1 MSGGGPAVK
10 SNLSY
15 SRNILAMEDKEL
27 EVFVHRWVA
36 RQIKKYPDHHLFGNA
51 NDLGRDAVGFRTLN
65 RHDGDWDNYQCK
77 MLSKRV
83 NDAMMHEEIAKI
95 LFHASE
101 GEFTPPAAY
110 FFVAP
115 KGFNRKAEKLLFRPS
130 LFKQQMLDE
139 WDARCA
145 RRIRTGPP
153 VVLTDKLRA
162 VIETYSF
169 QHIAGIDLPKILTM
183 DDINLV
189 LADAFGDDPGEAPSG
204 VVPTD
209 ISADEGYV
217 QQLIGIYSDSE
228 GRPFADV
235 ADVLRHASHGPDLTM
250 QRRRY
255 FEADAFRRHFRD
267 NIDPQHIEKFTDEVL
282 YGVFDVHSQTTGLGQ
297 VRNVMNAAGS
307 LPVSGIFGRHNRASI
322 LVKQGTCHHLAN
334 DGVLPW
340 KR

>member
-1 MSGGGPAVK
+1 MQCDRLLKSMLERWGPVVK

-83 NDAMMHEEIAKI
+83 NDAMMHEELAKI

-115 KGFNRKAEKLLFRPS
+115 KGFNRKAEKLLFSPS
-130 LFKQQMLDE
+130 LFKQQMLGE

-145 RRIRTGPP
+145 SRIRTGPP
-153 VVLTDKLRA
+153 VVLTDKAENILGFGVLEKTGMLKANDNDCLRP
-162 VIETYSF
+162 TS
-169 QHIAGIDLPKILTM
+169 IL
-183 DDINLV
+183 
-189 LADAFGDDPGEAPSG
+189 GH
-204 VVPTD
+204 
-209 ISADEGYV
+209 
-217 QQLIGIYSDSE
+217 
-228 GRPFADV
+228 ADV
-235 ADVLRHASHGPDLTM
+235 IVIVARS
-250 QRRRY
+250 
-255 FEADAFRRHFRD
+255 
-267 NIDPQHIEKFTDEVL
+267 
-282 YGVFDVHSQTTGLGQ
+282 
-297 VRNVMNAAGS
+297 
-307 LPVSGIFGRHNRASI
+307 
-322 LVKQGTCHHLAN
+322 
-334 DGVLPW
+334 
-340 KR
+340 

>member
-1 MSGGGPAVK
+1 MK

-65 RHDGDWDNYQCK
+65 RHEGEWDNYQCK
-77 MLSKRV
+77 MLRKRV
-83 NDAMMHEEIAKI
+83 DDAMMHEEIAKI

-101 GEFTPPAAY
+101 GEFTPPTAY

-115 KGFNRKAEKLLFRPS
+115 KGFNRKAEKLLFNPS
-130 LFKQQMLDE
+130 SFKQQMLNE
-139 WDARCA
+139 WDGRCA
-145 RRIRTGPP
+145 RRIRAGSP
-153 VVLTDKLRA
+153 VVLTDNLRA
-162 VIETYSF
+162 VIEAYPF
-169 QHIAGIDLPKILTM
+169 QNIAGFDLPKILTM

-204 VVPTD
+204 VVPTI
-209 ISADEGYV
+209 ISSDEGYV
-217 QQLIGIYSDSE
+217 QQLIGVYSDSE
-228 GRPFADV
+228 GHPFAD
-235 ADVLRHASHGPDLTM
+235 AAEVLRHASHGPDLTM

-267 NIDPQHIEKFTDEVL
+267 NIDPQHVEKFTDEIL
-282 YGVFDVHSQTTGLGQ
+282 YGVFGVHSQTTGLGR
-297 VRNVMNAAGS
+297 VRDVMTAAGS
-307 LPVSGIFGRHNRASI
+307 LPVSGIFGRHNRANV
-322 LVKQGTCHHLAN
+322 LVRQGTCHHLAN

-340 KR
+340 NR

>member
-1 MSGGGPAVK
+1 MK

-15 SRNILAMEDKEL
+15 GRNILAMEDKEL

-51 NDLGRDAVGFRTLN
+51 NDLGRDAVGFRSVL
-65 RHDGDWDNYQCK
+65 RHDGEWDNYQCK

-83 NDAMMHEEIAKI
+83 NDTMMHEEIGKI
-95 LFHASE
+95 LFHSSE

-115 KGFNRKAEKLLFRPS
+115 KGFNRKAEKLLFSPNS
-130 LFKQQMLDE
+130 FKQQMLDE
-139 WDARCA
+139 WDVRCA
-145 RRIRTGPP
+145 SRIRIGRP
-153 VVLTDKLRA
+153 VVLTDALRT
-162 VIETYSF
+162 VIEAYPFENIS
-169 QHIAGIDLPKILTM
+169 GLDLPKILAM

-204 VVPTD
+204 AVPTYVA
-209 ISADEGYV
+209 ADEGYV
-217 QQLIGIYSDSE
+217 QQLIGIYSESE
-228 GRPFADV
+228 GRTFAD
-235 ADVLRHASHGPDLTM
+235 AAEVLSHSSHGPDLTM

-267 NIDPQHIEKFTDEVL
+267 NIDPQHVEKFTEEIL
-282 YGVFDVHSQTTGLGQ
+282 YGVSDVHSQTMGLL
-297 VRNVMNAAGS
+297 RLREVMTTAGL
-307 LPVSGIFGRHNRASI
+307 LPVSGIFGRHNRANV